1 MEVKRPAA
9 VFARDS
15 DFLMPSTPIV
25 VLEIDDNTPRELPPF
40 TMDVSA
46 WSFQHDFNL
55 ATRTARADFP
65 EDPLSP
71 GGLEVRGYP
80 DSVAPSTWEL
90 FDGLV
95 EAEEV
100 TWLTGAELAA
110 ARSFLPTG
118 ESAVE
123 RTLSMLFE
131 TVEVAGRHFGP
142 DRVSAG
148 IRVHL
153 IWIGNEISKRV
164 EMAYL
169 QRPDANARLSAR

>member
-1 MEVKRPAA
+1 
-9 VFARDS
+9 
-15 DFLMPSTPIV
+15 MPSTPIV

-55 ATRTARADFP
+55 ATRTAAETFRKIHSALGDSK
-65 EDPLSP
+65 L
-71 GGLEVRGYP
+71 RGYP
-80 DSVAPSTWEL
+80 NRVAPSTWEL

-123 RTLSMLFE
+123 RTLRMLFE

-142 DRVSAG
+142 DRV
-148 IRVHL
+148 
-153 IWIGNEISKRV
+153 
-164 EMAYL
+164 
-169 QRPDANARLSAR
+169 RLVFAFI

>member
-1 MEVKRPAA
+1 
-9 VFARDS
+9 
-15 DFLMPSTPIV
+15 MPSTPIV

-40 TMDVSA
+40 AMDVSA

-55 ATRTARADFP
+55 ATRTAAETFRKIHSALWDSKF
-65 EDPLSP
+65 
-71 GGLEVRGYP
+71 RGYP
-80 DSVAPSTWEL
+80 DRVAPSTWEL

-123 RTLSMLFE
+123 RTLKMLFE

-142 DRVSAG
+142 DRV
-148 IRVHL
+148 
-153 IWIGNEISKRV
+153 
-164 EMAYL
+164 
-169 QRPDANARLSAR
+169 RLVFAFI